1 MIAQIVY
8 VLCGLTSILCAG
20 LLYRRYRSSR
30 TPLLF
35 WTTWGF
41 ACLALTNILLFVDM
55 VLFPQADLSHLRSGV
70 TLAGMLMFIYGLI
83 RQRS

>member
-1 MIAQIVY
+1 MARIVY

-30 TPLLF
+30 SAPLL
-35 WTTWGF
+35 WSTWGF
-41 ACLALTNILLFVDM
+41 VCLALTNILLFVDL
-55 VLFPQADLSHLRSGV
+55 VVFPEIDLRHLRSML
-70 TLAGMLMFIYGLI
+70 TLAGMLMLIYGLL